1 MPKRRNEVGDIT
13 DGKIFHLVVG
23 RDFFSDGFGRLDK
36 AKPADRDRM
45 RQRMMRRMRAAWQHK
60 AVRDRA
66 WQMARERG
74 RDAPWAAKFGDP
86 EGRLSGGGEEEPGNS
101 PQRDTPA

>member
-45 RQRMMRRMRAAWQHK
+45 RQRMRRRMREAWQHK

-66 WQMARERG
+66 WQMNRERD
-74 RDAPWAAKFGDP
+74 RDKPPWAAVEFGDP
-86 EGRLSGGGEEEPGNS
+86 DGRLDGGGES
-101 PQRDTPA
+101 ASA